1 MLRIVL
7 TLLCLASTLGFVPVT
22 LAQQDQPNVPV
33 SRGVVATVT
42 TIDAKTG
49 MAILKTE
56 AGEVFEVL
64 QSRLWKV
71 GDKVLCDQIDEV
83 PSRLRFR
90 RCRLWR

>member
-1 MLRIVL
+1 VL

-22 LAQQDQPNVPV
+22 LAQQDQPSVPG
-33 SRGVVATVT
+33 SRGVAATIT
-42 TIDAKTG
+42 IIDAKTG

-56 AGEVFEVL
+56 AGEMFEVL
-64 QSRLWKV
+64 KSRLWKV